1 MFDNDVKTFVQKYSD
16 EYFERFGERISVDPP
31 DPIMIELYAMQ
42 RIMDDYTQNMQEFYQ
57 LTQQRNEE
65 IAQEW
70 VKREDEA
77 WLRMQ
82 AKVTELIK
90 ANEKTLNSTFVNAM
104 CKGISDAVSEIQE
117 QTRIHYTNQARKLKL
132 SNNLLLFG
140 VFLLG
145 GNFILLAL
153 QIIGVV

>member
-16 EYFERFGERISVDPP
+16 DYFERFGERISVDPP

>member
-1 MFDNDVKTFVQKYSD
+1 MFDSDVKAFVQKFSD
-16 EYFERFGERISVDPP
+16 DYFERFGERISVDPP
-31 DPIMIELYAMQ
+31 DPIMIELFAMQ
-42 RIMDDYTQNMQEFYQ
+42 RILDDYTQNMQEFYQ

-82 AKVTELIK
+82 SKVSDLIK
-90 ANEKTLNSTFVNAM
+90 SNETTLNSVFVNAM
-104 CKGISDAVSEIQE
+104 RKAISDSVAEIEE
-117 QTRIHYTNQARKLKL
+117 QTKTHYIKQAKKLQF
-132 SNNLLLFG
+132 SNTLLMFG

-145 GNFILLAL
+145 FNIGVALL
-153 QIIGVV
+153 QIFGFI